1 MTDQIRDLLSR
12 RNAVL
17 HSWSQPERHQ
27 GNIARMISKNYEVFD
42 QLRPHLSKARDLG
55 GLEAKSAQQLSVWH
69 ALVNG
74 GLAMEMAPNR
84 YAPVPGEK
92 AINFLTGGW
101 LEDLAYEA
109 ILDAGADAAV
119 ARAILDWSVEGYSGK
134 NEVDVLAR
142 SGERLIFFSCKCA
155 NARLAEDHARARLLL
170 KDKLMSYLHEADNLA
185 DHFGVQGDAV
195 ILMVTTDLIN
205 EGNQNRA
212 RLPTLVGKAKALDV
226 EIISLEHLGWR
237 SLVTCL
243 RKIINNQLTKSGSYS
258 WT

>member
-1 MTDQIRDLLSR
+1 MTAQIRELLSR

-17 HSWSQPERHQ
+17 HSWAQPERHR
-27 GNIARMISKNYEVFD
+27 GNVARMISKNYEVYD
-42 QLRPHLSKARDLG
+42 QFRPHLSKARDLG
-55 GLEAKSAQQLSVWH
+55 GLEAESEQQQSIWH
-69 ALVNG
+69 ALVSG

-109 ILDAGADAAV
+109 ILEAGADAAL
-119 ARAILDWSVEGYSGK
+119 ARAILDWKVEGYSGQ

-155 NARLAEDHARARLLL
+155 NACLAEDHARARLLQ
-170 KDKLMSYLHEADNLA
+170 KDKLMGYMHEADNLA

-195 ILMVTTDLIN
+195 VLLVTTDLID
-205 EGNQNRA
+205 ESNQNRA
-212 RLPTLVGKAKALDV
+212 RLPTLFGKAKALDV
-226 EIISLEHLGWR
+226 ELIILDHLGWR
-237 SLVTCL
+237 PLVQRL
-243 RKIINNQLTKSGSYS
+243 KALLGGPAGNSAPDR
-258 WT
+258 